1 MAPLRKCTFTV
12 THMVTKRLHFSMH
25 VVAKVS
31 DGLLKNVIGCTS
43 GKWDSSVVFHAVLI
57 VGSLPHVSMI
67 KARSSARSC
76 IANTMHRQ
84 QPRRSSEQ
92 ATPMMSFGELLSQL
106 DLTGNEPLN
115 PLEELMQMPVLF
127 GGPVEQGRG
136 FVLHTSD
143 YFTEDSSLPV
153 SANIALT
160 ATVDILR
167 AMAKGEGP
175 QRAVLA
181 LGYAGWAPGQLE
193 SEIQR
198 NGWLTCQ
205 ADEELVFG
213 LDFDA
218 RYLAALRKLKID
230 PAMLSSDAGHA

>member
-1 MAPLRKCTFTV
+1 MALVCPASGSPREAAALVLKDSEGNG
-12 THMVTKRLHFSMH
+12 MTKGPYLDGQLLIAMPGM
-25 VVAKVS
+25 S
-31 DGLLKNVIGCTS
+31 DPRFDRSVIYMCA
-43 GKWDSSVVFHAVLI
+43 H
-57 VGSLPHVSMI
+57 
-67 KARSSARSC
+67 
-76 IANTMHRQ
+76 
-84 QPRRSSEQ
+84 SEQ
-92 ATPMMSFGELLSQL
+92 GAMGIIINKTTPMMSFGELLSQL
-106 DLTGNEPLN
+106 DLA
-115 PLEELMQMPVLF
+115 EEDALSPPDQLMQMPVLF

-153 SANIALT
+153 SENIALT

-167 AMAKGEGP
+167 AMARGEGP
-175 QRAVLA
+175 ERAVLA

-193 SEIQR
+193 NEIQH

-205 ADEELVFG
+205 ADEELLFG

-230 PAMLSSDAGHA
+230 PAMLSSDSGHA

>member
-1 MAPLRKCTFTV
+1 M
-12 THMVTKRLHFSMH
+12 TKGPYLDGQLLIAMPGMSDQHFDRS
-25 VVAKVS
+25 
-31 DGLLKNVIGCTS
+31 VIYMCA
-43 GKWDSSVVFHAVLI
+43 H
-57 VGSLPHVSMI
+57 
-67 KARSSARSC
+67 
-76 IANTMHRQ
+76 
-84 QPRRSSEQ
+84 SEQ
-92 ATPMMSFGELLSQL
+92 GAMGIIINKATPMMSFGELLSQL
-106 DLTGNEPLN
+106 
-115 PLEELMQMPVLF
+115 
-127 GGPVEQGRG
+127 EQGRG

>member
-1 MAPLRKCTFTV
+1 M
-12 THMVTKRLHFSMH
+12 TKGPYLDGHLLIAMPGM
-25 VVAKVS
+25 S
-31 DGLLKNVIGCTS
+31 DQRFDRSVIYMCA
-43 GKWDSSVVFHAVLI
+43 H
-57 VGSLPHVSMI
+57 
-67 KARSSARSC
+67 
-76 IANTMHRQ
+76 
-84 QPRRSSEQ
+84 SEQ
-92 ATPMMSFGELLSQL
+92 GAMGIIINKATPMMSFGELLSQL

-115 PLEELMQMPVLF
+115 PPEELMQMPVLF

-153 SANIALT
+153 SESIALT

-167 AMAKGEGP
+167 AMAQGEGP

-205 ADEELVFG
+205 ADEELLFG
-213 LDFDA
+213 LDFDE